1 MYIRRK
7 VFSKLQ
13 TEDGQER
20 YFSTTEFTLMSD
32 AEERIFVSAAEK
44 EAKMQLAREIADAE
58 EAGDYKKA
66 ESLMKRFAKK
76 DRKGLGAAGTAIGT
90 AAGLTGGSLLGSA
103 IGAATDSPGATL
115 GITAAGGLA
124 GGLAGKFIG
133 RSKGKKLAAK
143 RYEKYKEAVEEERKE
158 GKKESKKK

>member
-7 VFSKLQ
+7 VFSLLQ
-13 TEDGQER
+13 DEYGEER
-20 YFSTTEFTLMSD
+20 YYSTTEFTLQD
-32 AEERIFVSAAEK
+32 AEERIFVSKAEK

-58 EAGDYKKA
+58 EAGDYRRA
-66 ESLMKRFAKK
+66 ESLKKRFAKK

-90 AAGLTGGSLLGSA
+90 GIGLTAGSLAGGA

-124 GGLAGKFIG
+124 GGLTGKFIG

-143 RYEKYKEAVEEERKE
+143 RYEKYKAAVEEERK
-158 GKKESKKK
+158 SKKGNKKD